1 MIRMK
6 QAWCFLLIL
15 FFGTIVFSQNST
27 ESKIKLLENK
37 IVSFSDSQ
45 TVCVQ
50 KLESLRLLWV
60 REQIK
65 LYGLPKIEGEGMMI
79 NHSSMTMFYDEKYGQ
94 SRWVVHM
101 ILPAIKDGV
110 QSRTNDFRKD
120 SMVISGTPG
129 KEDYFNSGYD
139 RGHLAPSADFR
150 WSKRALSES
159 YYYSNMSPQKPE
171 FNRGKWAQL
180 EDFVRQYVMES
191 NDPVFVVTGGVLTD
205 SMKTIGK
212 EKIISVPKHYY
223 KMVVDLNGKEKKGI
237 AFLMLNGTN
246 TKPIISYAVSI
257 DSIEKVTGIDFF
269 ASLPDSLEDR
279 IEKMNA
285 IDSWL
290 NKEQAGSVKPL
301 EAEELP
307 KGAINTV
314 DAEKFYDQK
323 ATVCGTVVAVKVLKD
338 SKGIVFNLDQKFPNQ
353 IFSFTIW
360 KSNVTNFSYEP
371 ATVLM
376 NKKICVSGSIS
387 KYRDKPT
394 MELKNEKS
402 VEFLGDERSE

>member
-1 MIRMK
+1 MK
-6 QAWCFLLIL
+6 QTWCFLLIL
-15 FFGTIVFSQNST
+15 FFGTAVFSQNST
-27 ESKIKLLENK
+27 ESKIKSLENK

-45 TVCVQ
+45 TVCIQ
-50 KLESLRLLWV
+50 KLESLRLLWI

-65 LYGLPKIEGEGMMI
+65 LYGLPKIEGEGMLI
-79 NHSSMTMFYDEKYGQ
+79 SHSSMTMFYDEKYGQ

-191 NDPVFVVTGGVLTD
+191 NDPVFVVTGGVLED
-205 SMKTIGK
+205 SLKTIGK

-269 ASLPDSLEDR
+269 ASFPDSLEDR

-376 NKKICVSGSIS
+376 NKKICISGSIS

>member
-1 MIRMK
+1 MK
-6 QAWCFLLIL
+6 QTWCFLLIL
-15 FFGTIVFSQNST
+15 FFGITVFSQNST
-27 ESKIKLLENK
+27 ESKIKSLENK

-45 TVCVQ
+45 TVCIQ
-50 KLESLRLLWV
+50 KLESLRLLWI

-191 NDPVFVVTGGVLTD
+191 NDPVFVVTGGVLAD

-212 EKIISVPKHYY
+212 EKMISVPKHYY
-223 KMVVDLNGKEKKGI
+223 KIVVDLNGKEKKGI

-285 IDSWL
+285 IDLWL

>member
-1 MIRMK
+1 MK
-6 QAWCFLLIL
+6 SFILYIILLISAHL
-15 FFGTIVFSQNST
+15 VFSQSDT
-27 ESKIKLLENK
+27 EKKIKQLEKK
-37 IVSFSDSQ
+37 IVAFSDSQ
-45 TVCVQ
+45 KVFYQ
-50 KLESLRLLWV
+50 KIEVLNLQWI

-65 LYGLPKIEGEGMMI
+65 QYGLPKIESEGMLI
-79 NHSSMTMFYDEKYGQ
+79 NHSAMSLFYDENHGQ
-94 SRWVVHM
+94 AQWVVHM
-101 ILPAIKDGV
+101 VIPAIREGV
-110 QSRTNDFRKD
+110 LTRTNDFRKD
-120 SMVISGTPG
+120 SMVKSGTPG
-129 KEDYFNSGYD
+129 KEDYYNTGYD
-139 RGHLAPSADFR
+139 RGHLAASADFR
-150 WSKRALSES
+150 WSKRAMSES

-171 FNRGKWAQL
+171 FNRGKWSQL
-180 EDFVRQYVMES
+180 EDFVRQYVMET
-191 NDPVFVVTGGVLTD
+191 NDPVFVVTGGILSD
-205 SMKTIGK
+205 SLKKIGK
-212 EKIISVPKHYY
+212 EKLISVPKHYY
-223 KMVVDLNGKEKKGI
+223 KIIVDLNDKEKKGI

-257 DSIEKVTGIDFF
+257 DSIEKVTGINFF
-269 ASLPDSLEDR
+269 ASLPDTLEER
-279 IEKMNA
+279 IEKMSNVDA
-285 IDSWL
+285 WL

-338 SKGIVFNLDQKFPNQ
+338 SKGIVFNLDTKFPNQ

-360 KSNVTNFSYEP
+360 KSNVVNFSYEP

-376 NKKICVSGSIS
+376 DKKICLTGTIT

-402 VEFLGDERSE
+402 LEFLGEDDKE

>member
-1 MIRMK
+1 
-6 QAWCFLLIL
+6 
-15 FFGTIVFSQNST
+15 VFSQNTT
-27 ESKIKLLENK
+27 ELKILFLEKK
-37 IVSFSDSQ
+37 IVSFTDSQ
-45 TVCVQ
+45 SVCIQ
-50 KLESLRLLWV
+50 KLESLRLQWI

-65 LYGLPKIEGEGMMI
+65 LYGLPKIEGEGMLI
-79 NHSSMTMFYDEKYGQ
+79 NHSSMTMFYEEKYGQ

-101 ILPAIKDGV
+101 VLPAIKEGI

-120 SMVISGTPG
+120 SLVISGTPG

-180 EDFVRQYVMES
+180 EDFVRQYVIES
-191 NDPVFVVTGGVLTD
+191 NNSVFVVTGGVLAD
-205 SMKTIGK
+205 SLKKIGK
-212 EKIISVPKHYY
+212 EKMISVPKHYY
-223 KMVVDLNGKEKKGI
+223 KIVVDLNGKEKKAI

-246 TKPIISYAVSI
+246 TKPIISYTVSI

-285 IDSWL
+285 IDPWL

-360 KSNVTNFSYEP
+360 KSNVANFSYEP

-376 NKKICVSGSIS
+376 NKKICISGSVE